1 MQFCFKE
8 QIGRNLKVIVTKSQ
22 QSDNLISD
30 LEETFNNLRWFN
42 IKLNPEKCTIG
53 VPRGK
58 LMGYIITEHGIEI
71 NPDKILTIAK
81 MGQVRNV
88 KDV

>member
-1 MQFCFKE
+1 
-8 QIGRNLKVIVTKSQ
+8 
-22 QSDNLISD
+22 
-30 LEETFNNLRWFN
+30 
-42 IKLNPEKCTIG
+42 
-53 VPRGK
+53 
-58 LMGYIITEHGIEI
+58 MGYIITEHGIEI